1 MLEWGQELLQFLLI
15 ITHVI
20 ITSLIIIMAAGTI
33 MVGIIAAVTIIM
45 EDKDIEVVTTITAD
59 IVTIMD
65 NAIELQVVDTG
76 TIIAEAI
83 IAGHRTTEVEVTTV
97 DTNKRGY

>member
-1 MLEWGQELLQFLLI
+1 
-15 ITHVI
+15 
-20 ITSLIIIMAAGTI
+20 MAAGTI
-33 MVGIIAAVTIIM
+33 MVGIIAVVTIII
-45 EDKDIEVVTTITAD
+45 EDKDIEVVTTITVD

-83 IAGHRTTEVEVTTV
+83 IAGLRTTEVEVTTV